1 MSTAVLEVF
10 HRPSLARAPL
20 PATRAW
26 ADASRVFAV
35 LFVVTLGALAADERL
50 LNGISVWIK
59 PLKFQASLALH
70 FATLVLLA
78 RLLPEARLRARSFR
92 VTVAVST
99 GAGLFEIAWIMLQ
112 AARGRASHF
121 NDDTVLEQ
129 VMYGL
134 MGGGAV
140 LLVAAPFLMG
150 VWLWRDSGKTL
161 GDDPLRLAAALGL
174 MLSAI
179 ATLVVAGYM
188 SSIAGAHWVGN
199 VTTDAGGLPLVGWS
213 QRAGDLRVA
222 HFFAS
227 HGMQMLP
234 LLGYA
239 VRRHGRRGSLAVA
252 AATLLWLGFTAAVF
266 LQALQGQPFLEF
278 MAS

>member
-1 MSTAVLEVF
+1 MSAVVAPAPGRFMTAGGT
-10 HRPSLARAPL
+10 A
-20 PATRAW
+20 PATRTW
-26 ADASRVFAV
+26 MDVCFVFAG
-35 LFVVTLGALAADERL
+35 LFLVTLGALAVDERL
-50 LNGISVWIK
+50 LNGIPVWIK

-78 RLLPEARLRARSFR
+78 RLLPAARLGTRGFRA
-92 VTVAVST
+92 TVAVST

-121 NDDTVLEQ
+121 NEETVLEQ

-134 MGGGAV
+134 MGVGAV
-140 LLVAAPFLMG
+140 LLVAAPLLVA
-150 VWLWRDSGKTL
+150 VWLWRDHGKAL
-161 GDDPLRLAAALGL
+161 RRDPLRLGAALGL
-174 MLSAI
+174 ALSAV

-188 SSIAGAHWVGN
+188 SSIAGAHWVGD

-213 QRAGDLRVA
+213 RQVGDLRVA

-227 HGMQMLP
+227 HGMQFLP
-234 LLGYA
+234 LLGFA
-239 VRRHGRRGSLAVA
+239 LRRRGQGGALAVA

-266 LQALQGQPFLEF
+266 LQALAGRPFL
-278 MAS
+278 ALG